1 MRNAMIM
8 AGAFML
14 AAGLA
19 QAEPVLGIW
28 QTQADDNGNF
38 GHVEIAPCGA
48 AICGTIVKA
57 YNSSGAER
65 PSDNIGRQM
74 IWDMKA
80 RGDGNYRGGKIWAPD
95 RDKTYNSR
103 MTLSGDQLEVNGCV
117 LGICRGQVWR
127 RVAQ

>member
-19 QAEPVLGIW
+19 QAEPVLGTW
-28 QTQADDNGNF
+28 QTQAVDNGNF